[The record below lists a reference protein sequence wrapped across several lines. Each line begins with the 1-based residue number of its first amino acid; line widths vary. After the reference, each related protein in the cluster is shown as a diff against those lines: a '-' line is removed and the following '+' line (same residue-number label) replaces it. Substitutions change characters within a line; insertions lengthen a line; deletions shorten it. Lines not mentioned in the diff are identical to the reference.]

1 MALPRNFSSKAIL
14 RLREQST
21 PQETDKLDAKLAL
34 SARIADEIEQKFD
47 SKGAFAEAM
56 GVSQGL
62 VSRWIS
68 GTHNF
73 TVDTLVEI
81 EQVLKI
87 RLIDRGVYS
96 KNSISTMSPQEEE
109 LVISKNKVVSTYKG
123 ISKKHRKSL
132 NTLSR

>member
-1 MALPRNFSSKAIL
+1 MALPRKFKSTAIL

-68 GTHNF
+68 GSHNF

-87 RLIDRGVYS
+87 RLINRGDFS
-96 KNSISTMSPQEEE
+96 KNSISNSIPREESFK
-109 LVISKNKVVSTYKG
+109 IKKNKVVSA
-123 ISKKHRKSL
+123 
-132 NTLSR
+132 